1 MVLVNVIL
9 RDVVAVIAA
18 VFAFFVVAFNA
29 VGVDAFVVVIVITVV
44 VTCYYTCILNYGW

>member
-1 MVLVNVIL
+1 MVVVNVIL

-29 VGVDAFVVVIVITVV
+29 VGVDAFGVVVIITVNV
-44 VTCYYTCILNYGW
+44 FIHAF